1 MWIVFWPGSP
11 DPTRTRVAVH
21 HDDPTKD
28 RDRAGRLA
36 EIAIAPVH
44 FGMAIK
50 QLLTI
55 EAYNLP
61 MAARAAIDG
70 DTTKAVDDGGKRMP
84 ATVEA

>member
-36 EIAIAPVH
+36 EIAIAPV
-44 FGMAIK
+44 
-50 QLLTI
+50 LLRHGDQ
-55 EAYNLP
+55 AVAHHRGLQP
-61 MAARAAIDG
+61 ADG
-70 DTTKAVDDGGKRMP
+70 RSSRYRRRYHEGGQ
-84 ATVEA
+84 